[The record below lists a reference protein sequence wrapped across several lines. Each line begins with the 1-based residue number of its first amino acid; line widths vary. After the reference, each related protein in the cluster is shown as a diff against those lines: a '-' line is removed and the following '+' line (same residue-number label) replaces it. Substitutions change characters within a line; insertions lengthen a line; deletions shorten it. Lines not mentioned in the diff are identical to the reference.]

1 MDATASF
8 ALQSRNDYSRPL
20 YGLQD
25 CNTPGIFSPDP
36 VTNILEIV
44 RMSLGVFNTRRI
56 MRTSIS
62 SQFSEVR
69 FSSVAFAT
77 PRSVTA

>member
-20 YGLQD
+20 YDLQD
-25 CNTPGIFSPDP
+25 CNKPRIFSPDP

-44 RMSLGVFNTRRI
+44 KMSLRVFNTKRV

-77 PRSVTA
+77 PYSVTA